1 MATKAKSVRGN
12 QTEVHSRTPE
22 TLLRRVPRQERG
34 HERVDRLLDAAA
46 AVIAEVG
53 VEATTTNAIAAR
65 AQTSVGSLY
74 QFFPHKSAIV
84 EALAARYN
92 AELRKINE
100 ETMPTDASQ
109 TPLPELMERIIMPAF
124 EFYAKNPAYRHV
136 YHALHSPDRDQPACG
151 EAELHKS
158 VVARTEAMLASRSPQ
173 TPQEVRHL
181 QATVSVLASHALL
194 SFAMAAS
201 PTMRDGIVMELKRL
215 LVAYIRDVT
224 TTRSMTPQGEW
235 PSGARISSERS

>member
-1 MATKAKSVRGN
+1 MATKAKPVRGS
-12 QTEVHSRTPE
+12 QPETPSRTPE

-34 HERVDRLLDAAA
+34 YERVDRLLDAAA

-53 VEATTTNAIAAR
+53 VEATTTNAIAAQ

-74 QFFPHKSAIV
+74 QFFPNKNAIV

-92 AELRKINE
+92 MELRKINE

-124 EFYAKNPAYRHV
+124 DFYVKNPAYRHV
-136 YHALHSPDRDQPACG
+136 YYALHGPDRDQPSCG

-158 VVARTEAMLASRSPQ
+158 VVARTEAMLASRAPHTS
-173 TPQEVRHL
+173 QEIRHL

-201 PTMRDGIVMELKRL
+201 PATRDGIVTELKRL
-215 LVAYIRDVT
+215 LVAYVREVT
-224 TTRSMTPQGEW
+224 TNRPSQGAGEW
-235 PSGARISSERS
+235 SGGGRF

>member
-1 MATKAKSVRGN
+1 MTTKAKPARGSKSGTPPN
-12 QTEVHSRTPE
+12 RTPE

-34 HERVDRLLDAAA
+34 HERVDKLLDAAA
-46 AVIAEVG
+46 EVIAEVG
-53 VEATTTNAIAAR
+53 VEATTTNAIASKAR
-65 AQTSVGSLY
+65 TSVGSLY
-74 QFFPHKSAIV
+74 QFFPNKNAIV

-92 AELRKINE
+92 AELRKMNE

-124 EFYAKNPAYRHV
+124 EFYLRNPAYRHV
-136 YHALHSPDRDQPACG
+136 YHALHGPDRDDPSCG

-158 VVARTEAMLASRSPQ
+158 VVARTEALLASRSPN
-173 TPQEVRHL
+173 TPQEQRHL

-201 PTMRDGIVMELKRL
+201 PATRDGMVGELKRL

-224 TTRSMTPQGEW
+224 TNRPASGPTEW
-235 PSGARISSERS
+235 PGLGRF